1 MIETLPQ
8 PGTELVKED
17 LKKIYSEQSHLEEKK
32 IEFEQ
37 IIEDIINNFDTTEAL
52 RWEKAKKIA
61 QIELLNQYILQYNQ
75 VRRELIILNRKIKS
89 LEESK

>member
-8 PGTELVKED
+8 PGIELVKED
-17 LKKIYSEQSHLEEKK
+17 LKKLYSEQSHLKVKK
-32 IEFEQ
+32 IELEQ
-37 IIEDIINNFDTTEAL
+37 IIEDIINDFDTTEAL

-61 QIELLNQYILQYNQ
+61 QIELLNKYILQYNQ
-75 VRRELIILNRKIKS
+75 VRRQLIEMNKKIKS